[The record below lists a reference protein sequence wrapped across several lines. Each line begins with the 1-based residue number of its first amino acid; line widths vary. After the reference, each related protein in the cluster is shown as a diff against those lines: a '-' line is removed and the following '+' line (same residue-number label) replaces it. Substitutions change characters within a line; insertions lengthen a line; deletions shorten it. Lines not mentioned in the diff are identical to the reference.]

1 DVDMNNVA
9 SINVL
14 KGPSA
19 TALYGQRA
27 DAGVIL
33 ITTKK
38 GERNA
43 GLSVELQ
50 SSTTWDKI
58 SYNLPKMQ
66 NLYGG
71 GYGQD
76 AFEIFDFDAMGPNR
90 LEEWSVF
97 DGQRY
102 ISWDNNYADESWG
115 PKFDGQP
122 YVPWYAWWPD
132 SPYFGETRPYVAQPN

>member
-1 DVDMNNVA
+1 VKGALSGKIAGVQVLSEAGSKLGEFGSIRIRGSLSLTQDKEPLYIVDGVPTPNPNDVDMNNVA

-58 SYNLPKMQ
+58 SYN
-66 NLYGG
+66 
-71 GYGQD
+71 
-76 AFEIFDFDAMGPNR
+76 
-90 LEEWSVF
+90 
-97 DGQRY
+97 
-102 ISWDNNYADESWG
+102 
-115 PKFDGQP
+115 
-122 YVPWYAWWPD
+122 
-132 SPYFGETRPYVAQPN
+132 